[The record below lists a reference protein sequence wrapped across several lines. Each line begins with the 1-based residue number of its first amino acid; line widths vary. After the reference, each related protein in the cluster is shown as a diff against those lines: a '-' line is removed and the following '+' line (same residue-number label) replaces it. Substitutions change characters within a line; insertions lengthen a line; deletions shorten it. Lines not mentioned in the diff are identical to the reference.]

1 MIRRRKKMDEKEKL
15 EILAMMAALDRKLD
29 EILERLN
36 SQNLF

>member
-1 MIRRRKKMDEKEKL
+1 MDEKEKL